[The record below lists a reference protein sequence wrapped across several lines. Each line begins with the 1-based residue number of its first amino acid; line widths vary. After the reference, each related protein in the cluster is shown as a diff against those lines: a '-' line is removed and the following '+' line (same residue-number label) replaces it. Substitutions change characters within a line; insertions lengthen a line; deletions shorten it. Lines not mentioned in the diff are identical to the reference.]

1 MYNRPFYLEQMIRAK
16 DSDFVKVIT
25 GVRRCGKSTL
35 LMLFKDYLMNHGVQS
50 EQIIEISYE
59 KMTND
64 VLRDG
69 KKLHEYITQQVTSDK
84 RYYLLIDEA
93 QEIFQWSRVINSL
106 KVSFNLDIYITGSN
120 SRLFS
125 GEYLTYLAGRYI
137 EIKVYPLSFKEFL
150 TFKQYEPTNLAS
162 HYQEYIKNGSFPAP
176 SLVNDEQL
184 IQTINQGLFDSIFT
198 RDIIKFGEIR
208 DVGNFHKVAKFI
220 FDNIGNPISVNKIA
234 NTLRS
239 NGSRISAD
247 TIDNYLVLM
256 CNAYILYPCHRYDLR
271 GKEILRTNGK
281 YYLVDTGLRNQL
293 IGYKHSNLGHDL
305 ENIVYLELIRRG
317 YKVYIGKFDH
327 YEIDFIAQRQDEK
340 YYIQVALSILDE
352 KTKHREFQPFEKIQD
367 HFPKYVITMDELD
380 FSQNGIRHLNVFHFL
395 LNEDVF

>member
-35 LMLFKDYLMNHGVQS
+35 LMLFKDYLMNHGVQL

-150 TFKQYEPTNLAS
+150 TFKQYEPTNLAA

-256 CNAYILYPCHRYDLR
+256 CNAYILYPCQRYDLR

-293 IGYKHSNLGHDL
+293 IGYKQL
-305 ENIVYLELIRRG
+305 
-317 YKVYIGKFDH
+317 
-327 YEIDFIAQRQDEK
+327 
-340 YYIQVALSILDE
+340 
-352 KTKHREFQPFEKIQD
+352 
-367 HFPKYVITMDELD
+367 
-380 FSQNGIRHLNVFHFL
+380 
-395 LNEDVF
+395 